1 MRSLQRYRYGAVRRQ
16 RRHSTG
22 HFLKLAKHTTSS
34 RREYEVRT
42 VLGNC
47 DSAANS
53 LVRWVF
59 DVPHRRWPDTPPALV
74 RAYLAGDPLRYWVK
88 SGIAANRFSVPE
100 PQRRADAATFENFSM
115 E

>member
-88 SGIAANRFSVPE
+88 GGIAVIVFLSWSRSDGLTP
-100 PQRRADAATFENFSM
+100 PHLKIS
-115 E
+115 